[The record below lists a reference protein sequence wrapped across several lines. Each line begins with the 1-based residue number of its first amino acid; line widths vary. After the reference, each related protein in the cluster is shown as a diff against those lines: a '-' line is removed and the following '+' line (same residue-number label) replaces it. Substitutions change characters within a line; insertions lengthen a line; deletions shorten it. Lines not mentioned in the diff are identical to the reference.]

1 MRPFP
6 GLVVP
11 ACTSWVAMVSP
22 GQLVVLAHTSHKPL
36 PGIVR
41 IHEVVVEDEEMQH
54 DDVAGCVVVV
64 VEASQPLLLA
74 WEEANFREAE
84 GAVTE
89 PKVVEAEVAV
99 QDLQQAMVVVVVEIQ
114 KKPQLVVEVVGA
126 KCPVQVVAVG
136 VEKSTTVEIEV
147 PS

>member
-1 MRPFP
+1 
-6 GLVVP
+6 
-11 ACTSWVAMVSP
+11 
-22 GQLVVLAHTSHKPL
+22 
-36 PGIVR
+36 
-41 IHEVVVEDEEMQH
+41 MQH

-64 VEASQPLLLA
+64 VEAHQPLLLP
-74 WEEANFREAE
+74 WEEANFREAV

-136 VEKSTTVEIEV
+136 VEK
-147 PS
+147 